1 MKKYC
6 IAFILMLWVAL
17 GPVGTAVSPAPPAM
31 SGPPFLAIS
40 QIKITGDEFVVLR
53 NNTGRDIADL
63 SSYWL
68 DGYNSNQP
76 LGAGVTNSTQQ
87 LPFVKLAAG
96 QTILLSSSGMSTCG
110 AAVSAKLSVSLTD
123 SGGFL
128 QVIQT
133 SQSNLGITKLPVDF
147 VSWSSANDNVIPNAP
162 SNTKNPRAAF
172 YRYVGANGYSWQL
185 ADIDTSNPCQFNV
198 ANSTGPVDA
207 GLVAAPTVVPSVKAV
222 SVSSE
227 TIILS
232 AANIG
237 LAAPTISEVLPNP
250 APPQTDADDEF
261 IELYNSNE
269 KEFDLSGFIL
279 QAGTTSLR
287 KYTFPEGTKI
297 GPKKFT
303 AYFSTDTGLNL
314 SNNGSRVSLL
324 DPNNNLLSQTDNYT
338 AAKDGYSWV
347 SLDGLW
353 QWTTTPT
360 PAAVNIVT
368 APEASKS
375 SKSKSSA
382 AAKSN
387 TKGTKTSVNSPTVSA
402 NNPSNDK
409 SKPPAL
415 HPLVLVGVG
424 GAALLYALYE
434 YRHDLANQL
443 HRLRRY
449 RASRRIAG

>member
-1 MKKYC
+1 
-6 IAFILMLWVAL
+6 MLWISL

-53 NNTGRDIADL
+53 NNTGKDITDL
-63 SSYWL
+63 GSYWL

-76 LGAGVTNSTQQ
+76 LAAGVTNSTQQ
-87 LPFVKLAAG
+87 LPSVKLAAS
-96 QTILLSSSGMSTCG
+96 QTILLSTNGMSTCG

-133 SQSNLGITKLPVDF
+133 SQSGLGITKLPVDF
-147 VSWSSANDNVIPNAP
+147 VSWSSSSDNVIPNVP
-162 SNTKNPRAAF
+162 SNTKNPRAAY
-172 YRYVGANGYSWQL
+172 YRYVGASGYGWQL

-198 ANSTGPVDA
+198 ANSAGPVDA
-207 GLVAAPTVVPSVKAV
+207 GLAAAPTVVPSVKAV
-222 SVSSE
+222 NVSSE

-237 LAAPTISEVLPNP
+237 LAAPKISEILPNP
-250 APPQTDADDEF
+250 PSPQTDADDEF
-261 IELYNSNE
+261 IELYNSND
-269 KEFDLSGFIL
+269 KEFDLSGFSL
-279 QAGTTSLR
+279 QTGTTSSR

-297 GPKKFT
+297 GPKKFA

-314 SNNGSRVSLL
+314 SNNGSQVSLL
-324 DPNNNLLSQTDNYT
+324 DPNSNLLSQTDSYS
-338 AAKDGYSWV
+338 AAKAGYSWV
-347 SLDGLW
+347 SADGLW

-360 PAAVNIVT
+360 PAALNLVT

-375 SKSKSSA
+375 SKSKTSA
-382 AAKSN
+382 AASKSK
-387 TKGTKTSVNSPTVSA
+387 TKDAKTSVNSPAASTAKLSD
-402 NNPSNDK
+402 DK
-409 SKPPAL
+409 SEPAAL
-415 HPLVLVGVG
+415 HPLILAGVG
-424 GAALLYALYE
+424 STALLYALYE
-434 YRHDLANQL
+434 YRHDLANQI